1 MVVRIILLIIFIN
14 HNLLNFAFTVEDP
27 LTSASRIAVAGMQSQ
42 SERLKVVAQNI
53 ANAEVTGKTP
63 EEDPYRRKIIFFKN
77 VYDEKAATV
86 LVKVNS
92 IEEDQSEFEIR
103 YMPEHPAADK
113 DGIVKYPNVNKI
125 IEMADAK
132 EAQSSFEA
140 NAASLEIT
148 KSNQVK
154 ILELMR

>member
-1 MVVRIILLIIFIN
+1 MILHAFILINLIFAS
-14 HNLLNFAFTVEDP
+14 LAAATEDP
-27 LTSASRIAVAGMQSQ
+27 LVSASRIAVSGMQSQ

-53 ANAEVTGKTP
+53 ANAEVTGKNP
-63 EEDPYRRKIIFFKN
+63 LEDPYRRKIIFFTN
-77 VYDEKAATV
+77 DYDEKADTI
-86 LVKVNS
+86 LLKIDS
-92 IEEDQSEFEIR
+92 IREDQSEFEMR
-103 YMPEHPAADK
+103 YLPEHPAADSY
-113 DGIVKYPNVNKI
+113 GFVKYPNVNKI

-148 KSNQVK
+148 KSNQLK